1 MDHGFATSKEQQNN
15 EQMYMCTLLL
25 HMPVTVLVI
34 HFLLSSNVYLEE
46 NFNCSNFKYSINVLQ
61 YMYLFAFSCIINK
74 DILNCNFEET
84 HYSKVT
90 DSILQLHNI
99 FCRFWKNVLETMEM
113 RCFYSSGFHSKKI
126 KHYSFKIVR
135 YHPK

>member
-1 MDHGFATSKEQQNN
+1 
-15 EQMYMCTLLL
+15 
-25 HMPVTVLVI
+25 
-34 HFLLSSNVYLEE
+34 
-46 NFNCSNFKYSINVLQ
+46 
-61 YMYLFAFSCIINK
+61 MYLFAFSCIINK

-113 RCFYSSGFHSKKI
+113 RCFYSSGFHSKKNKTLFFQNCAI
-126 KHYSFKIVR
+126 P
-135 YHPK
+135 PKMKERHDMT